1 MFFGLTKQLEEE
13 LEEKDHLIRK
23 LNADMKRMKVL
34 SRQKNEQLSKELDI
48 SNTRLENLDSRLNNL
63 SMKEVESLN
72 NEMYSETNN
81 KRYFYDA
88 AEVVLSL
95 AKRDKVP
102 LSLGAVYI
110 DSFVMLNKEFSRE
123 KVDRVL
129 QAIVHKLTTTIR
141 ESDIFVKFD
150 DAKFILLFPETSLAQ
165 CKIVSDK
172 LRKAVVSCKI
182 VDNIDFT
189 LSVAMTEY
197 SMQED
202 NINTALQRVEKLLEE
217 EKKRKNL

>member
-1 MFFGLTKQLEEE
+1 MFFGLTKKLEEE

-34 SRQKNEQLSKELDI
+34 SRQKNEQLSKELDL

-110 DSFVMLNKEFSRE
+110 DNFVMLNREFSRE

-129 QAIVHKLTTTIR
+129 QAIVHKLTMTIR
-141 ESDIFVKFD
+141 ESDIFVKFG
-150 DAKFILLFPETSLAQ
+150 DAKFVLLFPETSLAQ
-165 CKIVSDK
+165 CKIVSEK
-172 LRKAVVSCKI
+172 LRKAVAMCK
-182 VDNIDFT
+182 VLDNIDFT
-189 LSVAMTEY
+189 LSIGMTEY
-197 SMQED
+197 SMKED

-217 EKKRKNL
+217 EKKRKNI